1 MNPMLKHFY
10 ARPLAVYLA
19 AALLVIST
27 FAGPA
32 EAMYLTVNP
41 HASAAAGTSSPQ
53 RIADLGKVQTVL
65 ESKVIQQRLMDYGLS
80 ADEAAAKLNGL
91 SDEQL
96 HQLASNMDSLQ
107 AGGDAVGAVVGLLII
122 ALLVVLLIYLLEG
135 RIEVKRR

>member
-1 MNPMLKHFY
+1 MNPMLKRFY
-10 ARPLAVYLA
+10 AKPLAVYLA

-32 EAMYLTVNP
+32 EAMYLAVDP
-41 HASAAAGTSSPQ
+41 QGAAATGVSSQ
-53 RIADLGKVQTVL
+53 ERIADLGKVQTVL

-80 ADEAAAKLNGL
+80 ADEAAAKLNSL

-96 HQLASNMDSLQ
+96 HHLASNLDSLQ